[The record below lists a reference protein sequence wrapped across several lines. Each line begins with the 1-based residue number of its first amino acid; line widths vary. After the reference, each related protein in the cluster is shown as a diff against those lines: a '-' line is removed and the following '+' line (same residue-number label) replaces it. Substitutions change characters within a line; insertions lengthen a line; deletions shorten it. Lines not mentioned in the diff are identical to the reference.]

1 MSENSNDCNTDN
13 NDENIRHSLELNYG
27 LAIKFPKVI
36 NGKINTKNFLAASQ
50 AIIKILDKF
59 GKVFAPIKYDMQINI
74 EKIII
79 KYLANKQEYFTLQD
93 LLLSE
98 QASGKNTIVIDA
110 LVWLTRGLRMIQLFI
125 DKIVKN
131 SKAVPA
137 KTGNEAED
145 LVASVKDSYKESLE
159 PYHGWMAQQLF
170 GVFTN
175 CSSNHLIIFPMT
187 KSYKIIVTDEDDTDE
202 EPTDAVSRKQFA
214 QSGSNHLESSGKFE
228 QRVERKFG
236 YTEIFLK

>member
-170 GVFTN
+170 GLLTRMTPTKSQLMLSLANNLPNQEAITLKALENLSKGLKENLVTLRSFLN
-175 CSSNHLIIFPMT
+175 ENHL
-187 KSYKIIVTDEDDTDE
+187 
-202 EPTDAVSRKQFA
+202 
-214 QSGSNHLESSGKFE
+214 
-228 QRVERKFG
+228 VE
-236 YTEIFLK
+236 LPVN

>member
-1 MSENSNDCNTDN
+1 MAENSNDFDADN

-50 AIIKILDKF
+50 AIIKVLDKF

-98 QASGKNTIVIDA
+98 QTSGKNTIVIDA
-110 LVWLTRGLRMIQLFI
+110 FVWLTSFFMSFIRGLRMIQLFI
-125 DKIVKN
+125 DKIVEN

-145 LVASVKDSYKESLE
+145 LVASIKDSYKESLE

-170 GVFTN
+170 GLLTRMTPTKSQLMLSLANNLPNQEAITLKALENLSKGLKENLVTLRSFFN
-175 CSSNHLIIFPMT
+175 ENHLG
-187 KSYKIIVTDEDDTDE
+187 TD
-202 EPTDAVSRKQFA
+202 S
-214 QSGSNHLESSGKFE
+214 
-228 QRVERKFG
+228 
-236 YTEIFLK
+236 